1 MNNQTQNDNQGKN
14 DLTPQDVISNAARF
28 NKQFINKQ
36 LAGPVTVSVGK
47 MLTVMGQQH
56 STIGILSNILG
67 ESHSDKELHDM
78 HNSIFGGLVDG
89 SGTGRKGMELED
101 VLAKITEFIYQ
112 QNQQIQELIVKIS
125 QNVRHDE
132 NSEKPSS
139 TK

>member
-101 VLAKITEFIYQ
+101 VLDKITDFINH

-125 QNVRHDE
+125 QNVKHNE
-132 NSEKPSS
+132 NSEKSSS